1 MAKIRFRLNKGL
13 IEEELK
19 ESKDKGQSTGLHPEK
34 EYPIYIRYRSG
45 SVDFSAS
52 IDFGIVSRNW
62 DFEKGK
68 AIEKVS
74 VLNHAEINSLIT
86 NLSKHFNDWEL
97 DNKRKGYKPSYNDV
111 RKHYRSYY
119 IQSIDE
125 PKEMELFDLIELF
138 IEQSQLLKRKK
149 VSHGTVKTYSTTKE
163 VLIDFQKYWGKLTF
177 DKIDLVFYFDFVE
190 WCERKRKFSLNYIG
204 KNIKVLKTFMSYA
217 IENGLTNNGA
227 FKSREFK
234 KLSED
239 ADNIYLTQ
247 EELQSIW
254 KLDLSKDERKERAR
268 DLFLIGA
275 YSGLRI
281 SDFNNL
287 KTQNIK
293 TVKGVEMIK
302 VPMTK
307 YPDKTVAVPL
317 HPIVKAILQKRNGIP
332 PQRLP
337 EQAINVLIKEIAESA
352 GIDSIEYITLTKAG
366 KKQIIRKYKFELVKS
381 HSARRSF
388 CSNAYLA
395 EMSPIDIMSIS
406 GHKTEKEFLNYLK
419 LTDEDIA
426 IKMSTNAFFTDATG
440 LKAI

>member
-19 ESKDKGQSTGLHPEK
+19 ELKDKAQSTGLHLEK

-52 IDFGIVSRNW
+52 IDFSIVSKNW

-111 RKHYRSYY
+111 RKHYKGFYT
-119 IQSIDE
+119 QSIDE
-125 PKEMELFDLIELF
+125 VKEIELFDLIELF

-177 DKIDLVFYFDFVE
+177 DKIDLDFYFDFVE

-217 IENGLTNNGA
+217 LENGLTNNGA
-227 FKSREFK
+227 FKSKNFE

-254 KLDLSKDERKERAR
+254 KLDLSKDEIKERAR

-275 YSGLRI
+275 YTGLRI

-287 KTQNIK
+287 KKHNIK
-293 TVKGVEMIK
+293 SVRGVEIIS
-302 VPMTK
+302 VPTQ
-307 YPDKTVAVPL
+307 KTNEVVAVPL

-332 PQRLP
+332 PQRLAD
-337 EQAINVLIKEIAESA
+337 QTINVLMKEIAESA
-352 GIDSIEYITLTKAG
+352 EIDSIEYITQTKGG
-366 KKQIIRKYKFELVKS
+366 KKLTIKKYKFELVKS
-381 HSARRSF
+381 HTARRSF
-388 CSNAYLA
+388 CSNAYLSG
-395 EMSPIDIMSIS
+395 MSPIDIMSIS
-406 GHKTEKEFLNYLK
+406 SHHTERDFLRYLK
-419 LTDEDIA
+419 LSKEDIA
-426 IKMSTNAFFTDATG
+426 IKMSSNAFFTDATG